1 MQPKAR
7 ESLLKVKGAK
17 LFNIIPRALR
27 DISAGS
33 PEQFK
38 VKLDEWLSTV
48 PDQPTIPD
56 RPRAAKTNSLLDQV
70 PLALNQT
77 LS

>member
-1 MQPKAR
+1 MEVSPLNNAAPASVKMAR
-7 ESLLKVKGAK
+7 ESSLKGKGDQ

-38 VKLDEWLSTV
+38 LKLDGWLSTV
-48 PDQPTIPD
+48 PDQPTLPGQSKLI
-56 RPRAAKTNSLLDQV
+56 A
-70 PLALNQT
+70 
-77 LS
+77 